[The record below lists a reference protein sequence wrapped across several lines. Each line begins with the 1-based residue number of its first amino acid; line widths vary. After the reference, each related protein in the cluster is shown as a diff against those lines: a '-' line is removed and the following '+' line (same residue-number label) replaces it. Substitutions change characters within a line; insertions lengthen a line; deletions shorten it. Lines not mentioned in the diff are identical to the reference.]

1 MKIDT
6 NAVKCYNAKEVL
18 RASSRKEKDGAWLF
32 TSDAYESK
40 GGDTMSDF
48 EIIHLVILVATLV
61 LAAVDFGRNSNNR
74 NK

>member
-1 MKIDT
+1 MLSNVIMQ
-6 NAVKCYNAKEVL
+6 
-18 RASSRKEKDGAWLF
+18 RKSFGLLAGRKKMALGFF

-40 GGDTMSDF
+40 GGDTMTDF
-48 EIIHLVILVATLV
+48 EIIYLVILVATLV

>member
-1 MKIDT
+1 MQ
-6 NAVKCYNAKEVL
+6 
-18 RASSRKEKDGAWLF
+18 RKEKDGAWLF